1 MSLPPVV
8 PPLNFQST
16 FRNALCAYKK
26 RTGQDLLLHPLAA
39 RLQSCNSP
47 DAIISVLQEQAQ
59 AVDQF
64 CSGDEK
70 LSTSFGRTIGVLYFL
85 SSNVGDVGLVSS
97 PAKVIFVGISVLL
110 SVAHTVHASQ
120 DGLIDVFRR
129 MDKFFERLHTYTMI
143 PPPQSSRDL
152 NEQIM
157 LTVLSIL
164 TIVTEE
170 IAQGR
175 TKVAREKCR

>member
-85 SSNVGDVGLVSS
+85 SSNVGDVGLVIIGACSFRMFLLPFVLQVSS

-110 SVAHTVHASQ
+110 SVRTF
-120 DGLIDVFRR
+120 L
-129 MDKFFERLHTYTMI
+129 Y
-143 PPPQSSRDL
+143 SR
-152 NEQIM
+152 
-157 LTVLSIL
+157 
-164 TIVTEE
+164 
-170 IAQGR
+170 
-175 TKVAREKCR
+175 ARGHCDT